1 MATGICY
8 LIGAGPGDP
17 RLLTLRAHQVL
28 SCADVVVY
36 DYLCNRRIL
45 RWARPD
51 AEKILAGKRSRDPA
65 LAQEETNA
73 ILVDRVRRGLTVA
86 RLKGGDPCVFGRGG
100 EEAEHLARAGL
111 RFEIVPGVTSAI
123 AAPAYAGMP
132 VTHRDHCSAFVVATG
147 HIDPRKNAVT
157 LDYPML
163 AHFQGT
169 RVILMGVGKLREIT
183 AGLIAAG
190 AAPETP
196 AAVVQWGTLG
206 RQRSARGTLADL
218 AGAAERGGFG
228 PPGVIVVGGV
238 AGMGDELR
246 WFERRP
252 LIGRRVVITRPSS
265 EAEPM
270 ACALEDLGADVIEV
284 PLIRIAP
291 PADPSALEAAARRAG
306 EFDWIAFASANA
318 ARAFFGA
325 MSRAQMDIRE
335 LGRLRLAAVG
345 EETSMVLRTL
355 RLRPDLVPAKFTGE
369 SLAAAFREIDM
380 AGKRVL
386 LPRGNLGRA
395 TLEQSLRER
404 GAAVEVVE
412 AYRTEP
418 ETGDPFGGRERLAE
432 EGADWVTFAS
442 PSAAE
447 QWFAQGIPCPG
458 RHRVASIGP
467 ATTARLRDLGREPD
481 AEADPHTAEGLVA
494 AILGAVTRGSS

>member
-1 MATGICY
+1 MANGICY

-17 RLLTLRAHQVL
+17 RLLTLRGHQIL
-28 SCADVVVY
+28 SCADVIVY
-36 DYLCNRRIL
+36 DYLCNPRIL

-51 AEKILAGKRSRDPA
+51 AEKILAGKRSRNPSI
-65 LAQEETNA
+65 AQEETNA
-73 ILVDRVRRGLTVA
+73 LLVDRVRRGLVVA

-157 LDYPML
+157 LDYPLL
-163 AHFQGT
+163 ARFDGT
-169 RVILMGVGKLREIT
+169 RIILMGVGKLREI
-183 AGLIAAG
+183 ASGLIGAG
-190 AAPETP
+190 AAGDTP

-206 RQRSARGTLADL
+206 RQRSVSGTLADL
-218 AGAAERGGFG
+218 ADLAGREGIG
-228 PPGVIVVGGV
+228 PPGIIVVGGV
-238 AGMGDELR
+238 ASARDALG

-252 LIGRRVVITRPSS
+252 LIGKKVVITRPSS
-265 EAEPM
+265 EAEPL
-270 ACALEDLGADVIEV
+270 AWALEDLGADLIEV

-291 PADPSALEAAARRAG
+291 ASNPAALDDAVRRSG
-306 EFDWIAFASANA
+306 EFDWIAFASANG
-318 ARAFFGA
+318 ARAFLEA
-325 MSRAQMDIRE
+325 MTRARVDARS
-335 LGRLRLAAVG
+335 LAGTRLAAVG
-345 EETSMVLRTL
+345 EETGRALRTF
-355 RLRPDLVPAKFTGE
+355 RLWPDLVPGKFTGE
-369 SLAAAFREIDM
+369 ALAAAFREMDM

-386 LPRGNLGRA
+386 LPKGNLGRP
-395 TLEQSLRER
+395 TLEVSLRDQ

-418 ETGDPFGGRERLAE
+418 ETADPFGGRARIAE

-447 QWFAQGIPCPG
+447 QWFGQGVTCHG
-458 RHRVASIGP
+458 MWKVASIGP
-467 ATTARLRDLGREPD
+467 ATSAKLRALGREPD
-481 AEADPHTAEGLVA
+481 AEAEPHSADGLVA
-494 AILGAVTRGSS
+494 AILAAAAQG